1 MQIAQGRS
9 FPVQQRI
16 PPCVH
21 GVAGRTSLRTLR
33 QHSLQSRRLR
43 SSIARGSDPEHE
55 EQPVVPQLAA
65 SEQPQQEQQQQQSKQ
80 QQQKQQQQQLEQQ
93 KVPAQ
98 QGQQQQPQPQQPH
111 ASQQQ
116 PQQSLPQQQQQ
127 QQQQRTQQAQQ
138 PPPPPSRQQRQPATP
153 TPPPPRPRQP
163 HWLQQLLSGLQRT
176 PATLIAFILGGCAV
190 LSLLWGWAKGN
201 PMRRSSPYSFAMSFR
216 EASKLEAGTPV
227 RMKGVQIGSV
237 TRVVPGIAAITA
249 YAEVPD
255 SGNIIPRGSRV
266 DINLLG
272 LASDPWIDITPPAGC
287 LVRKEHGP
295 HHPECPRDSLIVCD
309 GGHIQG
315 SQGGSTDFMMKF
327 FLSQHDRTRLKVVE
341 DWYAGSSSSSSRVS

>member
-1 MQIAQGRS
+1 MKSSQS
-9 FPVQQRI
+9 CPNW
-16 PPCVH
+16 
-21 GVAGRTSLRTLR
+21 LR
-33 QHSLQSRRLR
+33 
-43 SSIARGSDPEHE
+43 
-55 EQPVVPQLAA
+55 
-65 SEQPQQEQQQQQSKQ
+65 
-80 QQQKQQQQQLEQQ
+80 
-93 KVPAQ
+93 
-98 QGQQQQPQPQQPH
+98 
-111 ASQQQ
+111 
-116 PQQSLPQQQQQ
+116 
-127 QQQQRTQQAQQ
+127 
-138 PPPPPSRQQRQPATP
+138 
-153 TPPPPRPRQP
+153 P

-295 HHPECPRDSLIVCD
+295 HHPECPRDGLIVCD

-341 DWYAGSSSSSSRVS
+341 DWYAGSSSSSRVS